1 MFDLEDDASKREKCF
16 TTIAQLPP
24 FVDPKQIPSKKLPF
38 SAILNYPFVHTVN
51 ALDNSRTAASSWIDA
66 DN

>member
-16 TTIAQLPP
+16 TSVAQLPP

-38 SAILNYPFVHTVN
+38 SAILNYPFVHTVRCFDQPKQV
-51 ALDNSRTAASSWIDA
+51 LSC
-66 DN
+66 